1 MMDDYNLKLILKS
14 ELKTKIPSYLFKEL
28 VEEIQIADESL
39 GKTELI
45 DLIFE
50 KYSLQEITNL
60 ILEKYEDERHFSKRE
75 RFINRINGLNIDER
89 KEIERKEKEKNKKK
103 PVYSP
108 VSLTWDTECDYNSEY
123 LENLCEY
130 LGYKD

>member
-1 MMDDYNLKLILKS
+1 MQM
-14 ELKTKIPSYLFKEL
+14 PSYLFKEL
-28 VEEIQIADESL
+28 AEEIQIANESL
-39 GKTELI
+39 GKSELI

-50 KYSLQEITNL
+50 KYSLQEIIDL
-60 ILEKYEDERHFSKRE
+60 ILKKYDDESHFSKRE
-75 RFINRINGLNIDER
+75 RFINRISGLSIDER
-89 KEIERKEKEKNKKK
+89 KEEERREKNKKK

-108 VSLTWDTECDYNSEY
+108 VSLTWETECDYNSEY